1 MRLVLPSL
9 NWSLIELK
17 CEEDTLLG
25 LLNVFE
31 YIEEI
36 QLNLLVF
43 SELCFLL
50 EAFNKSYQNDSKM
63 DE

>member
-1 MRLVLPSL
+1 M
-9 NWSLIELK
+9 
-17 CEEDTLLG
+17 LG